1 MKIILIS
8 FMVIFLA
15 GCAASLGE
23 KRTQYTMKSDG
34 VLAPS
39 QLGLGLLN
47 AELHFEIFPSK
58 KSISG
63 KSLLTFSTEQP
74 RSEVGI
80 NLDNLFSI
88 SQVLLDGNLLSS
100 QNYSNNEGLLLIQLE
115 QAVSKDF
122 TIEIHYSGQP
132 RVAVKAPWDGGFVW
146 AKTPDGQDWIATA
159 VQGEGCDLFW
169 PCIDYPQGEPTTLSM
184 HVTVP
189 KNLYAAVNGTLMNIT
204 EQENSKT
211 YHWQSHSQMNTY
223 GVALNIGPYQVIEE
237 TYKSRFGNEI
247 PVFFYHL
254 PQSTEQAKE
263 LTKELLEITAFF
275 EAYVGPY
282 PFAQDKIGVVE
293 TPHLGMEHQTINAYG
308 NKFKK
313 DKYGFDWLLHHEFAH
328 EWFANQLTNK
338 NADDMWLHEG
348 FGAYMQSLYAEY
360 LHGQSAYMAYMYDK
374 RLLVINKFPIVSQH
388 PKSVEEVYQED
399 RGGPSRDIYAKASW
413 VLHSL
418 RNLIGNSAFFE
429 VTTELVYGTATPV
442 VGEIKPV
449 LADTQDFLAIVNK
462 VTGEDYSWFFEVYFY
477 QAELPKLIQQRTNST
492 LTLAWETQN
501 DKTFPM
507 PLDVSIN
514 GQTIRLDMQGSHTLD
529 VSPYD
534 NVTIDPMSKVLK
546 DEPYIVEYQEFLK
559 ESKKEGS

>member
-1 MKIILIS
+1 MKVFLVVL
-8 FMVIFLA
+8 MVVLLA
-15 GCAASLGE
+15 GCAASLSE

-34 VLAPS
+34 VMAPS
-39 QLGLGLLN
+39 QTGLSLIN
-47 AELHFEIFPSK
+47 AELHFEIFPHK

-63 KSLLTFSTEQP
+63 KSRLTFNTQQP
-74 RSEVGI
+74 RVEVGV
-80 NLDNLFSI
+80 NLDNLFTI
-88 SQVLLDGNLLSS
+88 SQVLVNGNTVSS
-100 QNYSNNEGLLLIQLE
+100 QNYSNDEGLLIIQLKD
-115 QAVSKDF
+115 AVSENF
-122 TIEIHYSGQP
+122 TVDIHYMGQP
-132 RVAVKAPWDGGFVW
+132 RIAENAPWDGGFVW
-146 AKTPDGQDWIATA
+146 SKTADNQDWIATA

-169 PCIDYPQGEPTTLSM
+169 PCIDYPTGEPSSLSM
-184 HVTVP
+184 HITVP
-189 KNLYAAVNGTLMNIT
+189 KNLYAAANGVLIDVS
-204 EQENSKT
+204 EQDETKT
-211 YHWQSHSQMNTY
+211 YHWQSNSQMNTY
-223 GVALNIGPYQVIEE
+223 GIALNIGPYQVIEE

-247 PVFFYHL
+247 PVFVYHL
-254 PQSTEQAKE
+254 PESAEKAKDLTE
-263 LTKELLEITAFF
+263 ELLEITTFF

-338 NADDMWLHEG
+338 NADHMWLHEG

-374 RLLVINKFPIVSQH
+374 RLLVINKFPIVSQRSM
-388 PKSVEEVYQED
+388 SVEEVYQEE

-413 VLHSL
+413 VLHTL
-418 RNLIGNSAFFE
+418 RNLIGDDAFFE
-429 VTTELVYGTATPV
+429 ATTELVYGTTSPV

-462 VTGEDYSWFFEVYFY
+462 VTGEDYSWFFDVYFY
-477 QAELPKLIQQRTNST
+477 QAELPKLVQERTESQLI
-492 LTLAWETQN
+492 LTWATQN
-501 DKTFPM
+501 DQAFPM
-507 PLDVSIN
+507 PLEISIN
-514 GQTIRLDMQGSHTLD
+514 GQVIPLNMKGTHVLD

-546 DEPYIVEYQEFLK
+546 DEPYIAEYQEFLK
-559 ESKKEGS
+559 ESKEGGS